1 MTIAI
6 SLLDAQQTR
15 PFSRQLGQVYQ
26 AAFAAPPYQRD
37 ASAARFFEVDTF
49 PRHLPREGF
58 RCCIAQ
64 TQNDGAIIGFSYGYT
79 GARGQWWT
87 DAVASEMSRDL
98 ANYWLPKHFELVELA
113 LLPAFHGQGI
123 GGQLH
128 DTLLASLPHERAMLS
143 TSQTWTPAR
152 ALYDK
157 RGWQE
162 ILSHFCFPG
171 STRPYVIM
179 GKELALQKAKC

>member
-1 MTIAI
+1 MTIDI
-6 SLLDAQQTR
+6 SLFNAQQTR
-15 PFSRQLGQVYQ
+15 AFAHPISQVYQ
-26 AAFAAPPYQRD
+26 AAFAAPPYERD
-37 ASAARFFEVDTF
+37 ASAARFFEVDTL

-64 TQNDGAIIGFSYGYT
+64 TRVDGAIIGFAYGYT

-87 DAVASEMSRDL
+87 DAVASEMPRTQ
-98 ANYWLPKHFELVELA
+98 ANYWLPNHFELVELA
-113 LLPAFHGQGI
+113 LQPAFHGQGI
-123 GGQLH
+123 GGRLH
-128 DTLLASLPHERAMLS
+128 DTLLAGLPHERAMLS
-143 TSQTWTPAR
+143 TSQSWTPAR

-162 ILSHFCFPG
+162 ILHNFCFPG

-179 GKELALQKAKC
+179 GKEL